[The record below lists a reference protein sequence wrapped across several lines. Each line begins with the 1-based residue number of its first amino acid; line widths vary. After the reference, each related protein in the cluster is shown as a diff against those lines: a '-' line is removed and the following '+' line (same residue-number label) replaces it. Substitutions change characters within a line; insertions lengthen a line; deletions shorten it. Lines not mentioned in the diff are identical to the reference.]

1 MLGRRSVGAG
11 RAAVLSLCL
20 VSLGMAIAACGG
32 AAPSVPPTDAGTASP
47 VTAAPEGPV
56 PGVDGPPLAVVAVDG
71 GDPVVGQLGT
81 YTWGDTGSDAP
92 WLPGAPIAVGVG
104 EVLSLT
110 LEPAVAIESWTA
122 SRVPAGSD
130 GPAGA
135 LTLGRGTGRASFG
148 VPPPG
153 EWTVVVIVVFAD
165 GRGQANYAWA
175 VHVE

>member
-1 MLGRRSVGAG
+1 MLGRRSVGVG
-11 RAAVLSLCL
+11 RAAVLL
-20 VSLGMAIAACGG
+20 VCAVALVLSAVACGG
-32 AAPSVPPTDAGTASP
+32 AASSAPPSDAGTASP
-47 VTAAPEGPV
+47 MTVPPQGPV

-81 YTWGDTGSDAP
+81 YAWGGTGSDAP
-92 WLPGAPIAVGVG
+92 WLPGAPITVGVG
-104 EVLSLT
+104 EVLALT
-110 LEPAVAIESWTA
+110 LEPAVAVESWTA

-153 EWTVVVIVVFAD
+153 DWTVVVIVVFAD
-165 GRGQANYAWA
+165 GRGQANYAWS